1 MLRAPNISTTLSS
14 LSANVSQSLVGTSS
28 GDEAS
33 VMISLASGDGS
44 LLASSVSATST
55 AFEICQRSAAVAASV
70 SVEYTA
76 LERLM
81 PGDFKSFFF
90 STDRRFVR
98 CSRVSRSKDT
108 GSVLLIVSIPSSLGV
123 DELDSLSICR
133 ALHERIDQDVLPSI
147 RPVFDNLLSVPPS
160 E

>member
-1 MLRAPNISTTLSS
+1 
-14 LSANVSQSLVGTSS
+14 
-28 GDEAS
+28 
-33 VMISLASGDGS
+33 
-44 LLASSVSATST
+44 
-55 AFEICQRSAAVAASV
+55 
-70 SVEYTA
+70 
-76 LERLM
+76 
-81 PGDFKSFFF
+81 
-90 STDRRFVR
+90 VR